1 MASDIGGPARFCAAV
16 VLDAV
21 MTAPTRAVLVG
32 VAGNLTCRFAEQGNV
47 VTIPVI
53 AGYNPIQVD
62 RIDTAG
68 TTATGLFR
76 LW

>member
-1 MASDIGGPARFCAAV
+1 MASDIGGPARFCEAV
-16 VLDAV
+16 TLDAV
-21 MTAPTRAVLVG
+21 MTAPTRAILVG
-32 VAGNLTCRFAEQGNV
+32 VAGNLTCRFWEKGNV